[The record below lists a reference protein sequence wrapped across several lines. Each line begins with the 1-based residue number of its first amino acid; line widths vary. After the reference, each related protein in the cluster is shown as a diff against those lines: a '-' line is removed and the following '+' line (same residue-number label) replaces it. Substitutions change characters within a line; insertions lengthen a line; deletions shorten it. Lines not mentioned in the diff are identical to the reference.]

1 MKALM
6 HTKAKGPSKVNSQ
19 QVVFELKN
27 KVNLA
32 LNKLADR
39 DTYQIGVYELE
50 KTAECLTPDKI
61 SSFLSCILDT
71 DSEQKS
77 AVRKESIRLMATLA
91 RFHQGLIGPYLSKI
105 VVSIVKRLKDPD
117 SVVRD
122 ACQETMGVLASK
134 LSNQEDENNGV
145 FVVLVKP
152 LFEALGEQN
161 KQVQSGAALCLARV
175 IDNTHDPP
183 TSILQR
189 MLTRTTKLLKNPH
202 LMAKSSVIELNRSII
217 QAGGATTQSLL
228 SAAIAS
234 IQEALKNSDWTT
246 RKAASMALG
255 AIASSGAS
263 SFGSFRASCIH
274 SLESCRF
281 DKVKPVRDTVLH
293 ALQYWRSIPGPDT
306 SEPSE
311 SGSYIKEN
319 FCGGDY
325 SDITSNNDSGWK
337 DATVKKVTTNS
348 DIRRIPLSVRKTSQ
362 NYVQNPQHCKEDDW
376 HIEISVSENH
386 NVSLPH
392 LHNEE
397 SEGSTITKTL
407 DRMTNTTS
415 TQDIGYEFVPMDDK
429 QECSSV
435 SNLQSDNFGPKFLS
449 VSHDHIAEGSW
460 LKSLGRNQQFA
471 GEEISNEQEDVYS
484 GKIRDRR
491 SLDSAVTETSPEMV
505 SVCCSQIET
514 KIVGIQKQLLDIES
528 KQSNMMD
535 RLQVFSTGIMDS
547 LSMLQ
552 SKVLSLENVVD
563 RMAQDLMLGGKH
575 PDLVSSRVMKQ
586 GEGVSSPGLCSC
598 TPRPSV
604 EIRNRQPSLLSVK
617 NSDVWEEKALGRNR
631 PVNYAKQGI
640 EMWTNHTV
648 KICRNPTGK
657 DVHKSSGQGAQG
669 IGQIRKNEAAS
680 ISASVPSVSGR
691 QKYPDCKNGLW
702 QHVKSLLC
710 QGDLDS
716 AYAEALS
723 SGNEL
728 VLIDLLDRTGPVLE
742 SLSLKTVCDI
752 LSTLASYLLQQR
764 FMNCIIPW
772 LQQVVDL
779 SAIHGPNHLI
789 LSAKAR
795 RELLSAIQEA
805 MNMDFSN
812 PAERRSVTQ
821 LAMRFRQVWGYYII
835 NSLFRVETLLKTIL
849 LDLSISRVPYQEN
862 AHSYQ
867 MVERI
872 VLQTRIIGRTALG
885 RICCPVPY
893 PKFFVFAMTPGCIE
907 VHPSV

>member
-1 MKALM
+1 MKAHM

-39 DTYQIGVYELE
+39 DTYQIGVDELE
-50 KTAECLTPDKI
+50 NIAECLTPDKI
-61 SSFLSCILDT
+61 SPFLSCILDT

-91 RFHQGLIGPYLSKI
+91 RFHQGLIGPYLSKM
-105 VVSIVKRLKDPD
+105 VASIIKRLKDPD

-134 LSNQEDENNGV
+134 FSNQEDENNGV

-161 KQVQSGAALCLARV
+161 KLVQSGAALCLARV

-189 MLTRTTKLLKNPH
+189 MLTRTTKFLKNPH
-202 LMAKSSVIELNRSII
+202 LMAKSSVIELNKSII
-217 QAGGATTQSLL
+217 QAGGASTQSLL
-228 SAAIAS
+228 AAAMAS
-234 IQEALKNSDWTT
+234 FQEALKNSDWTT

-255 AIASSGAS
+255 EIASSGAS
-263 SFGSFRASCIH
+263 FLGSFRASSIH

-293 ALQYWRSIPGPDT
+293 ALQYWRSVPGLDT

-311 SGSYIKEN
+311 AGSCIKEN

-325 SDITSNNDSGWK
+325 SDIPCNNDSGWK
-337 DATVKKVTTNS
+337 DATVKKVAKNS
-348 DIRRIPLSVRKTSQ
+348 AIRRIPLSVRKTSQ
-362 NYVQNPQHCKEDDW
+362 KYVQNPQHCKEDDW
-376 HIEISVSENH
+376 HIEIAVSENH
-386 NVSLPH
+386 NVSL
-392 LHNEE
+392 LDLQNEE
-397 SEGSTITKTL
+397 SEGSTVTKTL
-407 DRMTNTTS
+407 DRMTTGTTS

-435 SNLQSDNFGPKFLS
+435 SNLLSDNFGPKFPS

-460 LKSLGRNQQFA
+460 LKSLEQNQQFA
-471 GEEISNEQEDVYS
+471 GEEISNEEEDVCS

-491 SLDSAVTETSPEMV
+491 SLDSAVTETSPETV
-505 SVCCSQIET
+505 SICCSQIES
-514 KIVGIQKQLLDIES
+514 KIVGIQKQLLEIES
-528 KQSNMMD
+528 KQSNLMD
-535 RLQVFSTGIMDS
+535 LLQVFSTGIMDS

-552 SKVLSLENVVD
+552 SKVLGLENVVD
-563 RMAQDLMLGGKH
+563 RMAQDFMQGGKH
-575 PDLVSSRVMKQ
+575 HDLVSSRVMKQ
-586 GEGVSSPGLCSC
+586 GEVVLSPRLSSC

-604 EIRNRQPSLLSVK
+604 DIRNRRPSLLSVK

-631 PVNYAKQGI
+631 SANCAKQGI

-680 ISASVPSVSGR
+680 TSASVPNVSGR
-691 QKYPDCKNGLW
+691 QKYPDSKNGLW

-723 SGNEL
+723 AGNEL
-728 VLIDLLDRTGPVLE
+728 VLIELLDRTGPVLE
-742 SLSLKTVCDI
+742 SLSHKTVCDI
-752 LSTLASYLLQQR
+752 LSTLASYLLEQR

-812 PAERRSVTQ
+812 PAERRSITQ
-821 LAMRFRQVWGYYII
+821 LAMRFRQVWGKEIC
-835 NSLFRVETLLKTIL
+835 LPL
-849 LDLSISRVPYQEN
+849 IS
-862 AHSYQ
+862 
-867 MVERI
+867 
-872 VLQTRIIGRTALG
+872 
-885 RICCPVPY
+885 
-893 PKFFVFAMTPGCIE
+893 FVTSG
-907 VHPSV
+907 